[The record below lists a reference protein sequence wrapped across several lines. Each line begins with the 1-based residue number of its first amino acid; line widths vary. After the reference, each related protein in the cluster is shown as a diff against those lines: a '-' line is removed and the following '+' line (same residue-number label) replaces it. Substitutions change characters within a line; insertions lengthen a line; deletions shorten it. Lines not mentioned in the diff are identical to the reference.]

1 MKERNITITIDK
13 AREWYNSEND
23 TLKKIAL
30 QAFSK
35 NELKFNQIA
44 GTKLKNNEFKSILP
58 SERKYI

>member
-35 NELKFNQIA
+35 NELKFNFR
-44 GTKLKNNEFKSILP
+44 NKSGGIYP
-58 SERKYI
+58 SHLLADYSFI